1 VMMLEASETL
11 DRSLMALWMIYYR
24 VERETL

>member
-1 VMMLEASETL
+1 VIMLKASETL